1 MCPRPLASL
10 VACLTLGVVAV
21 GVPASAQT
29 KTYRVYDTF
38 TDPQEPR
45 NLQNHPPDI
54 RPDST
59 RWRWANGEGRT
70 LVLNGVVKNYEGT
83 TREAWM
89 YYSELR
95 DAVVAVDYTSA
106 SSSPH
111 GGLMFRHVDS
121 NEYFMLEANGP
132 TLYRYDNGYLQYMG
146 SGSKTV
152 RAGERHRLGVRL
164 EGATI
169 DVFFDEAFQFRVSDW
184 TYADGAW
191 HGFYYD
197 APNDPNASFDN
208 FEISY
213 LVPKPPCTYS
223 VSPLGQNISAD
234 QFSGTVTV
242 TAPPDCA
249 WNAWSE
255 ADFINLVDTGGSGSG
270 TIRYSVENSTRSEP
284 RSGTF
289 NVADSTITITQAAV
303 VAPPAAPP
311 SSGTPTEPGGSTP
324 SPVPPSPGTG
334 SPGSPGSPGGGGP
347 IAWSA
352 NVPNGKNANSCW
364 GNCGAAC
371 SDKPNPCGGP
381 SYWTNAWLNQPQYVD
396 DNYQVPSCAG
406 GTVIVDVY
414 LRYAISGR
422 WTYHGR
428 SSDGCRLHDN
438 ICRALGNNPAG
449 FLGCFLAA
457 VLPGSAYCSGARDE
471 NWSYTYVLDGHSQ
484 QPVRTIIST
493 QPCYTEL

>member
-1 MCPRPLASL
+1 
-10 VACLTLGVVAV
+10 
-21 GVPASAQT
+21 
-29 KTYRVYDTF
+29 
-38 TDPQEPR
+38 
-45 NLQNHPPDI
+45 
-54 RPDST
+54 
-59 RWRWANGEGRT
+59 
-70 LVLNGVVKNYEGT
+70 VKNYEGT

-95 DAVVAVDYTSA
+95 DAFVAVDYTSA

-132 TLYRYDNGYLQYMG
+132 TLYRYDNGYRQYMG

-152 RAGERHRLGVRL
+152 RAGEKHRLGVRL

-197 APNDPNASFDN
+197 APSDPNASFDN

-213 LVPKPPCTYS
+213 LVPKPPCIYS
-223 VSPLGQNISAD
+223 VSPLEKNISAD

-270 TIRYSVENSTRSEP
+270 TIRYSVENSTSSES
-284 RSGTF
+284 RTGTF
-289 NVADSTITITQAAV
+289 NVADSVTITRAAGCV
-303 VAPPAAPP
+303 PPLA
-311 SSGTPTEPGGSTP
+311 SGGTPAEPGGSTP
-324 SPVPPSPGTG
+324 SPVPPSLGTG
-334 SPGSPGSPGGGGP
+334 SLRSPGSAWGGGP
-347 IAWSA
+347 IVWSA
-352 NVPNGKNANSCW
+352 NVPSGRNVNSCW
-364 GNCGAAC
+364 GNCGAGC

-381 SYWTNAWLNQPQYVD
+381 SYWSNAWISQPQYVD
-396 DNYQVPSCAG
+396 DDYPVPSCAG
-406 GTVIVDVY
+406 GTVITD
-414 LRYAISGR
+414 LHRRYAISGR

-438 ICRALGNNPAG
+438 ICRALGDNPVG

-457 VLPGSAYCSGARDE
+457 VVPGSAYCSGARDE
-471 NWSYTYVLDGHSQ
+471 NWSYTYVLYGHSQ

>member
-1 MCPRPLASL
+1 
-10 VACLTLGVVAV
+10 
-21 GVPASAQT
+21 
-29 KTYRVYDTF
+29 
-38 TDPQEPR
+38 
-45 NLQNHPPDI
+45 
-54 RPDST
+54 
-59 RWRWANGEGRT
+59 
-70 LVLNGVVKNYEGT
+70 
-83 TREAWM
+83 M

-95 DAVVAVDYTSA
+95 DAFVAVDYTSA
-106 SSSPH
+106 SSSPY

-132 TLYRYDNGYLQYMG
+132 TLYRYDNGYRQYMG

-152 RAGERHRLGVRL
+152 HAGEKHRLGVRL

-208 FEISY
+208 FEISD
-213 LVPKPPCTYS
+213 LVPKPPCIYS
-223 VSPLGQNISAD
+223 VSPLGKNISAD
-234 QFSGTVTV
+234 QFSGTATV
-242 TAPPDCA
+242 TAPPDCG
-249 WNAWSE
+249 WSAWSE
-255 ADFINLVDTGGSGSG
+255 ADFINLVDTGG
-270 TIRYSVENSTRSEP
+270 I
-284 RSGTF
+284 
-289 NVADSTITITQAAV
+289 
-303 VAPPAAPP
+303 
-311 SSGTPTEPGGSTP
+311 
-324 SPVPPSPGTG
+324 G
-334 SPGSPGSPGGGGP
+334 SPGSRGSAGGGGP
-347 IAWSA
+347 IVWSA
-352 NVPNGKNANSCW
+352 NVPSGKNANSCW

-371 SDKPNPCGGP
+371 SDEPNPCGGP

-414 LRYAISGR
+414 RRYAISGR

-438 ICRALGNNPAG
+438 ICRALGDNPAG

-457 VLPGSAYCSGARDE
+457 VVPGSAYCSGARDE
-471 NWSYTYVLDGHSQ
+471 NWSYTYVLNGHSQ

>member
-10 VACLTLGVVAV
+10 IACLTIGVLTLGV
-21 GVPASAQT
+21 PANAQT

-70 LVLNGVVKNYEGT
+70 LVADGVVKNYEGT
-83 TREAWM
+83 AREAWM

-95 DAVVAVDYTSA
+95 DAFVAVDYTSA
-106 SSSPH
+106 SSSPR

-132 TLYRYDNGYLQYMG
+132 TLYRYDNGYRQYMG

-152 RAGERHRLGVRL
+152 RAGEKHRLGVRL

-213 LVPKPPCTYS
+213 LVPKPPCIYS
-223 VSPLGQNISAD
+223 VSPLGKNISAD
-234 QFSGTVTV
+234 QFSDTVTV

-270 TIRYSVENSTRSEP
+270 TIRYSVENSTSSES
-284 RSGTF
+284 RTGTF

-303 VAPPAAPP
+303 TARPAASP
-311 SSGTPTEPGGSTP
+311 SNGTPAEPGGSTP
-324 SPVPPSPGTG
+324 SPVPPSLGTG

-347 IAWSA
+347 IVWSA
-352 NVPNGKNANSCW
+352 NVPSGKNANSCW

-381 SYWTNAWLNQPQYVD
+381 SYWSNAWISQPQYVD
-396 DNYQVPSCAG
+396 DDYPVPSCAG
-406 GTVIVDVY
+406 GTVITDLY
-414 LRYAISGR
+414 RRYAISGR

-438 ICRALGNNPAG
+438 ICRALGDNPVG
-449 FLGCFLAA
+449 FLGCFLAT
-457 VLPGSAYCSGARDE
+457 VVPGSAYCSGARDE
-471 NWSYTYVLDGHSQ
+471 NWSYTYVLYGHSQ